1 AAEFFG
7 GISIILVGDFFQLPP
22 IANKPLYFDGPLK
35 DLHEVSGQTAY
46 RAFNHTVFLKKVQ
59 RQQGDDQAGFRLALE
74 ELRGLKLSIESWKL
88 LSQRVQ
94 VKLSQREED
103 TFDAALRIYSKKARV
118 NEYNYEHLVRLK
130 HPAIQV
136 MTKNIGNGADK
147 ATSEQAGNL
156 AGQFPVCI
164 GARLMLTQNIWQP
177 AGLVNGAQGT
187 VYDIGWAPGADAH
200 RDPPSVIM
208 MVMDKYTGPSYL
220 TTDDGRE
227 VVPILP
233 VKRDFFLGTS
243 ACTRKQFPLMASY
256 AITVHKSQSITVD
269 KMVTDLSERD
279 FQTGLS
285 YVAVSRV
292 KMLDGLMIDAPFER
306 ASLHYEKLPDGKHS
320 SIMLF
325 TLEALYVLTD

>member
-1 AAEFFG
+1 MA
-7 GISIILVGDFFQLPP
+7 
-22 IANKPLYFDGPLK
+22 
-35 DLHEVSGQTAY
+35 
-46 RAFNHTVFLKKVQ
+46 
-59 RQQGDDQAGFRLALE
+59 
-74 ELRGLKLSIESWKL
+74 
-88 LSQRVQ
+88 
-94 VKLSQREED
+94 
-103 TFDAALRIYSKKARV
+103 
-118 NEYNYEHLVRLK
+118 
-130 HPAIQV
+130 
-136 MTKNIGNGADK
+136 KNIGNGADK

-164 GARLMLTQNIWQP
+164 GARLMLTQNIWHP
-177 AGLVNGAQGT
+177 TGLVNGAQGT
-187 VYDIGWAPGADAH
+187 VYDIGWAPAADTH

-208 MVMDKYTGPSYL
+208 MVMDQYTGPSYL

-243 ACTRKQFPLMASY
+243 ACTRTQFPLMASY

-292 KMLDGLMIDAPFER
+292 KTLDGLMIDIPFER
-306 ASLHYEKLPDGKHS
+306 ASLHYEKLPAG
-320 SIMLF
+320 
-325 TLEALYVLTD
+325 T

>member
-1 AAEFFG
+1 METSEPACA
-7 GISIILVGDFFQLPP
+7 
-22 IANKPLYFDGPLK
+22 
-35 DLHEVSGQTAY
+35 GQ
-46 RAFNHTVFLKKVQ
+46 
-59 RQQGDDQAGFRLALE
+59 
-74 ELRGLKLSIESWKL
+74 
-88 LSQRVQ
+88 
-94 VKLSQREED
+94 LSQREED

-136 MTKNIGNGADK
+136 MAKNIGNGADK

-156 AGQFPVCI
+156 AGAVS
-164 GARLMLTQNIWQP
+164 
-177 AGLVNGAQGT
+177 GLVNGAQGT

-200 RDPPSVIM
+200 RDRAICHY
-208 MVMDKYTGPSYL
+208 D
-220 TTDDGRE
+220 
-227 VVPILP
+227 
-233 VKRDFFLGTS
+233 DFFLGTS

-292 KMLDGLMIDAPFER
+292 KMLDGLMIDAPFETGI
-306 ASLHYEKLPDGKHS
+306 SPL
-320 SIMLF
+320 
-325 TLEALYVLTD
+325 